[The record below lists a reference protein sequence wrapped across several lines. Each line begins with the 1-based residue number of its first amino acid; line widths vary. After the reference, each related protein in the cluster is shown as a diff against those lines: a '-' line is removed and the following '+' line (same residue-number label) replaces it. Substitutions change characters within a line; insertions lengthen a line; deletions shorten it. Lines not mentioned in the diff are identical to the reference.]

1 MFDPKKIR
9 GLKVLVLGDVML
21 DSYFF
26 GKVDRISP
34 EAPVPVVAVQRKEN
48 RLGGAANVA
57 LNLKALG
64 AEPILCSVTGKDE
77 DGKLFRKLLRK
88 HKIDDSGII
97 ESLIRITTVKTRV
110 IGNNHQ
116 ILRVDHESILPLNQT
131 EEKLFLQMVAKLLP
145 SADVVIFEDYDKG
158 LLTAN
163 NISAIIELATK
174 QKIPT
179 VVDPKKLNFMSY
191 KGATLFKP
199 NLKELREGL
208 KTDHEIRSL
217 EEIRKAAHQLQ
228 KKLDVQIVMVTLSEG
243 GIFIC
248 DKKKHYHIPAHIR
261 KIADVS
267 GAGDTVISVAAI
279 CLALKLPI
287 QQIAEISN
295 LAGGLVCEEVGVVP
309 INLQKLIK
317 ELPHSVSTYIG

>member
-1 MFDPKKIR
+1 M
-9 GLKVLVLGDVML
+9 
-21 DSYFF
+21 Y
-26 GKVDRISP
+26 
-34 EAPVPVVAVQRKEN
+34 
-48 RLGGAANVA
+48 
-57 LNLKALG
+57 
-64 AEPILCSVTGKDE
+64 
-77 DGKLFRKLLRK
+77 
-88 HKIDDSGII
+88 
-97 ESLIRITTVKTRV
+97 
-110 IGNNHQ
+110 
-116 ILRVDHESILPLNQT
+116 LP
-131 EEKLFLQMVAKLLP
+131 A
-145 SADVVIFEDYDKG
+145 ADVVVFEDYDKG
-158 LLTAN
+158 LLSAS
-163 NISAIIELATK
+163 NIATIIQWAAKL
-174 QKIPT
+174 KIPT

-208 KTDHEIRSL
+208 KADHDIKSL

-228 KKLDVQIVMVTLSEG
+228 KKLNVQLVLVTLSEG

-248 DKKKHYHIPAHIR
+248 DKKKHFHIPAHIR

-295 LAGGLVCEEVGVVP
+295 LAGGMVCEEVGVVP

-317 ELPHSVSTYIG
+317 ELPNSVATYIG